1 MFVPTT
7 ILVLSLITS
16 EKLLLIT
23 NPFLGVKEAYVH
35 YHFSNVPKRDVEEE
49 KPDWPDQNWM
59 MMKTSVMNGLPGFMA
74 NLSHVKND
82 DMFLRLQYR
91 FVFPN
96 RDFKD
101 SDWQLKI
108 WNTDRLH
115 EYFYTSVWWIL
126 LTTFLS
132 ISLIGVIV
140 IYVLYRQRQL
150 CRCF

>member
-1 MFVPTT
+1 M
-7 ILVLSLITS
+7 LSLITS

-23 NPFLGVKEAYVH
+23 NPFVGVKEAYVH
-35 YHFSNVPKRDVEEE
+35 YHFSNVPKRDVEEDQS
-49 KPDWPDQNWM
+49 DWPDKNWIRLQ
-59 MMKTSVMNGLPGFMA
+59 TTTLNGVRVFMT
-74 NLSHVKND
+74 NLSHVNND

-108 WNTDRLH
+108 WNTARFE

-126 LTTFLS
+126 LTTFIT
-132 ISLIGVIV
+132 ISLIAAIA
-140 IYVLYRQRQL
+140 IYILYR
-150 CRCF
+150 